1 MWDRNERDGEGA
13 RLATVPRPADDARR
27 VSACIGPSVVIK
39 GEVISSEDL
48 VIDGCVEGTIE
59 LSGHCLTVSPG
70 ASIKAEL
77 VGRIITIGGT
87 VTGNIA
93 ASEKVAIRATG
104 SVEGDIRAPRV
115 AVSEGSVLRG
125 RVETERPDALR
136 RMSSKSIGFRR
147 PSSQNESGNRV
158 IG

>member
-1 MWDRNERDGEGA
+1 MWNRDERDGEGA
-13 RLATVPRPADDARR
+13 RLAGVPRSADESRKA
-27 VSACIGPSVVIK
+27 SACIGPSVVIK

-70 ASIKAEL
+70 ASIRAEL
-77 VGRIITIGGT
+77 VGRVITIGGT
-87 VTGNIA
+87 VTGNVA

-104 SVEGDIRAPRV
+104 SVEGDIRAPRI

-125 RVETERPDALR
+125 RVETKRPEAVSADEIELEQERFPAA
-136 RMSSKSIGFRR
+136 
-147 PSSQNESGNRV
+147 V
-158 IG
+158 

>member
-1 MWDRNERDGEGA
+1 MWNRDERDGEGA
-13 RLATVPRPADDARR
+13 RLAGVPRSADESRKA
-27 VSACIGPSVVIK
+27 SACIGPSVVIK

-70 ASIKAEL
+70 ASIRAEL
-77 VGRIITIGGT
+77 VGRVITIGGT
-87 VTGNIA
+87 VTGNVA

-104 SVEGDIRAPRV
+104 SVEGDIRAPRI

-125 RVETERPDALR
+125 RVETKRPEAVPADEIELEQERFPAA
-136 RMSSKSIGFRR
+136 
-147 PSSQNESGNRV
+147 V
-158 IG
+158 